1 LRLLPDTHL
10 LIWAAEESSK
20 LPKEAADLIGRLE
33 NNRFFSAASIWE
45 IAIKRGLGRA
55 DFLINPDELR
65 LELLANGYVELSVT
79 GVHGA
84 AVAGLPML
92 HRDPFDRILVAQAMI
107 EGVTLLTVDPVVAGY
122 PGDVRLV

>member
-1 LRLLPDTHL
+1 MPDTHL

-20 LPKEAADLIGRLE
+20 LSKEAADLIGRLE

-65 LELLANGYVELSVT
+65 LELLANGYVELPVT

-122 PGDVRLV
+122 PGDIQLV

>member
-1 LRLLPDTHL
+1 MRLLPDTHL

-20 LPKEAADLIGRLE
+20 LSKEAADLIGRLE

-65 LELLANGYVELSVT
+65 LELLANGYVELPVT

-122 PGDVRLV
+122 PGDIQLV

>member
-1 LRLLPDTHL
+1 MRLLADTHL
-10 LIWAAEESSK
+10 LIWGGTMVGK
-20 LPKEAADLIGRLE
+20 LPVKARQMLDDPGNEIL
-33 NNRFFSAASIWE
+33 FSAASIWE
-45 IAIKRGLGRA
+45 IAIKGALGRA
-55 DFLINPDELR
+55 DFPHDAATLR
-65 LELLANGYVELSVT
+65 LGLIANRFIELPVT

-122 PGDVRLV
+122 PGDIQLV

>member
-1 LRLLPDTHL
+1 L

-20 LPKEAADLIGRLE
+20 LSKEAADLIGRLE

-65 LELLANGYVELSVT
+65 LELLANGYVELPVT

-122 PGDVRLV
+122 PGDIQLV

>member
-1 LRLLPDTHL
+1 MPDTHL

-45 IAIKRGLGRA
+45 IAIKRGLGRP
-55 DFLINPDELR
+55 DFLINPNELR
-65 LELLANGYVELSVT
+65 LELLANGYVELPVT

-122 PGDVRLV
+122 PGDIQLV

>member
-20 LPKEAADLIGRLE
+20 LSKEAADLIGRLE

-65 LELLANGYVELSVT
+65 LELLANGYVELPVT

-122 PGDVRLV
+122 PGDIQLV

>member
-1 LRLLPDTHL
+1 MRLLPDTHL

-20 LPKEAADLIGRLE
+20 LSKEAADLIGRLE

-55 DFLINPDELR
+55 DELR
-65 LELLANGYVELSVT
+65 LELLANGYVELPVT

-122 PGDVRLV
+122 PGDIQLV

>member
-45 IAIKRGLGRA
+45 IAIKRGLGRP
-55 DFLINPDELR
+55 DFLINPNELR
-65 LELLANGYVELSVT
+65 LELLANGYVELPVT

-122 PGDVRLV
+122 PGDIQLV